1 MGETLQTGALRT
13 REPRRQSQESPLSM
27 RPEVMSDSD
36 EGKIGDGKKGKT
48 DPKSLPADAIQ
59 LLQMQTAQNMDVMHE
74 LVRQMSRLKTKGT
87 GGGGGG
93 DSDPKSS
100 DSFNEDG
107 MPKMRGPLYYERQK
121 RKTQRAI
128 KRINPPVFKGE
139 PGRET
144 RSPPIAHLGLVQ
156 CHWCAYRQGK
166 AKELQ
171 THSGFLS
178 QRMVRGHMVQKD
190 SRF

>member
-1 MGETLQTGALRT
+1 
-13 REPRRQSQESPLSM
+13 
-27 RPEVMSDSD
+27 MSDSD

-93 DSDPKSS
+93 DSNPESS

-107 MPKMRGPLYYERQK
+107 MPKMRGPMYYERQK

-139 PGRET
+139 PGERPE
-144 RSPPIAHLGLVQ
+144 AHLLCTLDWYDAISVLTDRAKLKNFRHTLIPQPENGSQ
-156 CHWCAYRQGK
+156 TYGP
-166 AKELQ
+166 KELQ
-171 THSGFLS
+171 ISIGRNS
-178 QRMVRGHMVQKD
+178 
-190 SRF
+190 

>member
-1 MGETLQTGALRT
+1 
-13 REPRRQSQESPLSM
+13 
-27 RPEVMSDSD
+27 MSDSD

-74 LVRQMSRLKTKGT
+74 LVKQMSRLKTKGI

-93 DSDPKSS
+93 DSDPESS

-121 RKTQRAI
+121 RKTRKGNKKDKSPSVQ
-128 KRINPPVFKGE
+128 GE
-139 PGRET
+139 PGERPEA
-144 RSPPIAHLGLVQ
+144 PPVAHLGLVR
-156 CHWCAYRQGK
+156 CHWCAHRQGQ
-166 AKELQ
+166 AEELQ

-178 QRMVRGHMVQKD
+178 QRMVRRHMVQKN
-190 SRF
+190 SRFQLGETHE